1 MAPALILGAEEG
13 PICPI
18 CGASAEPDAAFC
30 TQCGHR
36 LEPTKTPPADRPGK
50 PDPSASV
57 VQVVAAHDKEMTSAH
72 RAIAYGTKVHVDS
85 MLGTGFSIAPGRIVT
100 DSGVLAGA
108 REINLFSASHRK
120 IPARVVGVDHLIGVA
135 LLATDAVDIPP
146 LATRSGEPAQL
157 GERLRVFGFP
167 STPGTASGLLATSG
181 VISGLNRTEIG
192 IHPIEDYQQTDATLA
207 SGFAGGPV
215 VDAEGRLIG
224 MSTSLPLGRR
234 LLLGPVGIA
243 LSIPLAWIERALDW
257 IQSGQPP
264 RPWIGMLVHRAT
276 PDLLAEYR
284 LPAEVRSMV
293 DQIFPDSPAGNAGLR
308 RGDGLL
314 RVQGVDGH
322 DITAIQERLLSAKP
336 GDTWQIDLLRA
347 GERQT
352 LTITLASRPERP
364 RLSALDALRH
374 YGGVEISPHGRRLEV
389 TRVLPRTVA
398 ARSKIRPGDVLRSVL
413 IKKDLQHAHRANAR
427 WRSVRNVEKLEELL
441 EYSYSETDFF
451 VGLRFNPSDGPK
463 RMMYLL
469 EFLVGTDAL

>member
-50 PDPSASV
+50 PDASASV

-85 MLGTGFSIAPGRIVT
+85 MLGTGFAIAPGRIVT

-224 MSTSLPLGRR
+224 MSTSACRSPSRGSSARWSGSNPVNHPVHGSACWSTGR
-234 LLLGPVGIA
+234 
-243 LSIPLAWIERALDW
+243 
-257 IQSGQPP
+257 P
-264 RPWIGMLVHRAT
+264 RIV
-276 PDLLAEYR
+276 
-284 LPAEVRSMV
+284 
-293 DQIFPDSPAGNAGLR
+293 SPN
-308 RGDGLL
+308 
-314 RVQGVDGH
+314 
-322 DITAIQERLLSAKP
+322 I
-336 GDTWQIDLLRA
+336 
-347 GERQT
+347 
-352 LTITLASRPERP
+352 ASRPR
-364 RLSALDALRH
+364 SAPWSTRSFPTAL
-374 YGGVEISPHGRRLEV
+374 
-389 TRVLPRTVA
+389 
-398 ARSKIRPGDVLRSVL
+398 PGMP
-413 IKKDLQHAHRANAR
+413 
-427 WRSVRNVEKLEELL
+427 
-441 EYSYSETDFF
+441 
-451 VGLRFNPSDGPK
+451 G
-463 RMMYLL
+463 
-469 EFLVGTDAL
+469 